1 MPRERQGRE
10 YIVGYQSEIR
20 KGLWERVKTLG
31 APRIPASIWLASC
44 LSVAFIFAIT
54 MSVKLGLLAM
64 GFWLLGH
71 GVMVALTLPRSH
83 SSTGISRR
91 STEPSACVIARST
104 GMGSRP

>member
-20 KGLWERVKTLG
+20 KGLWARVKTLG

-44 LSVAFIFAIT
+44 LSVAFIFALT

-71 GVMVALTLPRSH
+71 GVMVALTLRDPH
-83 SSTGISRR
+83 WD
-91 STEPSACVIARST
+91 EVLIAQFVH
-104 GMGSRP
+104 GYKAYYEAG